1 MPYLVIMEGPLKG
14 RRFAL
19 ADGAT
24 RIGRISGNHIVLDN
38 GSISSG
44 HAEIT
49 RTAEGFRLRDLDSTN
64 GTRVNDHRIT
74 DTLLFRN
81 DQIVFGDLPAVFEGD
96 DAPVRQ
102 EQAKSPTAP
111 AAIAPAA
118 AAPAPVA
125 RPPIVVSS
133 ATGKRA
139 TVRLPPDFRKRRDL
153 RVFWIAMILLLL
165 VLIGFAGLRFY
176 HTVFAR

>member
-1 MPYLVIMEGPLKG
+1 MAPPASAGFPGTTSCWTTVRSRADTRRSPGPP
-14 RRFAL
+14 R
-19 ADGAT
+19 
-24 RIGRISGNHIVLDN
+24 
-38 GSISSG
+38 
-44 HAEIT
+44 
-49 RTAEGFRLRDLDSTN
+49 GFRLRDLDSTN

-102 EQAKSPTAP
+102 EQAKSPAAP

>member
-81 DQIVFGDLPAVFEGD
+81 DQIVFGDLPVVFEGE

-102 EQAKSPTAP
+102 EQSKPSAVPE
-111 AAIAPAA
+111 A

-125 RPPIVVSS
+125 RPPIVVAS
-133 ATGKRA
+133 ATGKRT
-139 TVRLPPDFRKRRDL
+139 TVRLPPDFRKHRDL
-153 RVFWIAMILLLL
+153 RVVWIAMIVLLL

-176 HTVFAR
+176 TTVFGR